1 MEHRIAELEALV
13 TRKDQQLDAQDQ
25 WLTEQKHR
33 IAEQDRQLTQMQH
46 QLDRLGELITNAQRA
61 RFGQSSEKQKYVLGN
76 QLSLFNEAEAEQ
88 NPKAPEPTEKTFV
101 SAHERKPK
109 RPYSELT
116 QGIPTRDI
124 VIELEGDNE

>member
-46 QLDRLGELITNAQRA
+46 QLDRLGELITNASAPGSGSPA
-61 RFGQSSEKQKYVLGN
+61 RSRN
-76 QLSLFNEAEAEQ
+76 
-88 NPKAPEPTEKTFV
+88 TC
-101 SAHERKPK
+101 
-109 RPYSELT
+109 
-116 QGIPTRDI
+116 
-124 VIELEGDNE
+124 